1 MPAFCVQQEDDE
13 SELLMEVHETVA
25 DSEAEELTTMHVLG
39 GQSVAFAE
47 IDTRL

>member
-1 MPAFCVQQEDDE
+1 MHVLGGQSVAFECKLDTGEIPT
-13 SELLMEVHETVA
+13 LK
-25 DSEAEELTTMHVLG
+25 LTTMHVLG